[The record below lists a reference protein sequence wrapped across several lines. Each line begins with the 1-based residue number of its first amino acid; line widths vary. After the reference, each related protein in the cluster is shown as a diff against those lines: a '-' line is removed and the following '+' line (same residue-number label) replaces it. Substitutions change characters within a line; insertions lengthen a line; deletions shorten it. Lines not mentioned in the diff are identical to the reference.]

1 MAITPVNNVIQ
12 NTQNTTFQGEK
23 KSSTNEKLLKA
34 GLATA
39 ATVGLG
45 VAAHKVK
52 WVEKAMKWLSESKLM
67 TNKIYP
73 NYEKKDNLHFMAMIG
88 VLSIVLKDGLGC
100 YLYVKQSLNNKE
112 IPDDKR
118 KFVAA
123 LDLANGGLM
132 IATQILAFFTIQNKT
147 VQKKLF
153 DSIFGKKFTRT
164 ATKATQAKLKK
175 LDDKFKNMTGTEF
188 YKGHD
193 EYKNG
198 ISKAFGYLITLAASS
213 IFAKRVV
220 VPFIATPLADKT
232 KAWMSR
238 NDKPEQVHKDTENTY
253 NKNKIDDNDKTEF
266 KGATVETEHQKEVK
280 SSNLLEIAKQKSN
293 A

>member
-1 MAITPVNNVIQ
+1 MAITPVNNTIQ
-12 NTQNTTFQGEK
+12 TNTQNINFQGEK

-34 GLATA
+34 GVA
-39 ATVGLG
+39 AAAVVGLG
-45 VAAHKVK
+45 VAAHKGK

-67 TNKIYP
+67 TGKIYP

-88 VLSIVLKDGLGC
+88 VLSIILKDGLGC

-132 IATQILAFFTIQNKT
+132 IATQIIAFFTIQNKR
-147 VQKKLF
+147 VQKRLF
-153 DSIFGKKFTRT
+153 DTLFGKKFTRT

-175 LDDKFKNMTGTEF
+175 LDGEFAKMTGEEF

-193 EYKNG
+193 QYKNG
-198 ISKAFGYLITLAASS
+198 VSKAFGYLITLAASS

-232 KAWMSR
+232 KAWMCR
-238 NDKPEQVHKDTENTY
+238 NDKPEDVNADTKNTY
-253 NKNKIDDNDKTEF
+253 NANKIDADNKPEF
-266 KGATVETEHQKEVK
+266 KGSTQEQKEIK
-280 SSNLLEIAKQKSN
+280 STTSNLLEIAKQKAN